1 MWLLLL
7 HLGVCIVEQN
17 ALKRVHFHHLL
28 VLLHRIHSAAVAL
41 SKLNYNIHFIFMF
54 NQKVIQLQRWL
65 NKVSRCMAIKRRL
78 MFWFSCWKMCINKQT
93 NKWQPHANIKKESE
107 KNGEEPHDKMFK
119 KIEENWNRKNA
130 NKITCNTVLLRKF
143 SNLQ

>member
-1 MWLLLL
+1 MCILIIYWLL
-7 HLGVCIVEQN
+7 HG
-17 ALKRVHFHHLL
+17 
-28 VLLHRIHSAAVAL
+28 IHSAAVAL

-65 NKVSRCMAIKRRL
+65 NKVSRCTAIKRRL
-78 MFWFSCWKMCINKQT
+78 MIWFSCWKMCINKQT
-93 NKWQPHANIKKESE
+93 NKWQPHANIKKRVGKKWWRATRQGYE
-107 KNGEEPHDKMFK
+107 MFK